1 MWSKATIPNSSS
13 LEVGGLVPKDIYCVA
28 EWSLRS
34 GVYSRTV
41 GKRRGFVVLIGPE
54 LGAVPS
60 VQRILVKVPHPSTV
74 RRWVGRLLQL
84 IALLGSE
91 ALAACRIAVPRPEM
105 RVRLGL
111 ALHPSS
117 AKVDRTRTLW
127 HSREEL
133 RLLRQSQHIGAVSIS
148 LEAYQAL
155 KVFPGP
161 SALKP
166 CRPHVPLQFRH
177 LASRSSAPTG

>member
-1 MWSKATIPNSSS
+1 M
-13 LEVGGLVPKDIYCVA
+13 PKDIYCVA
-28 EWSLRS
+28 ECR
-34 GVYSRTV
+34 YAPECTV
-41 GKRRGFVVLIGPE
+41 STIGKRRGFVVLIGSE

-60 VQRILVKVPHPSTV
+60 VQRKLVKVAHPSTV
-74 RRWVGRLLQL
+74 RRWVGRLLQ

-91 ALAACRIAVPRPEM
+91 ALAACRIAAPRPEM
-105 RVRLGL
+105 RVRLWL

-117 AKVDRTRTLW
+117 AKVARTRTLW

-133 RLLRQSQHIGAVSIS
+133 RLLRQLQPIGAVSIR

-161 SALKP
+161 SSLKP
-166 CRPHVPLQFRH
+166 CRPQVPLQFRH

>member
-1 MWSKATIPNSSS
+1 M
-13 LEVGGLVPKDIYCVA
+13 PKDIYCVA

-34 GVYSRTV
+34 GVYSPHYRQTARV
-41 GKRRGFVVLIGPE
+41 CRVIWPE

-60 VQRILVKVPHPSTV
+60 VQRKLVRVAHPSTV

-84 IALLGSE
+84 IAPLGSE

-117 AKVDRTRTLW
+117 AKVARTRTLW

-133 RLLRQSQHIGAVSIS
+133 RLLRQSQPIGAVSIS
-148 LEAYQAL
+148 LEAYLEL

-166 CRPHVPLQFRH
+166 CRPQVPLQFRP
-177 LASRSSAPTG
+177 LASRNSAPTG